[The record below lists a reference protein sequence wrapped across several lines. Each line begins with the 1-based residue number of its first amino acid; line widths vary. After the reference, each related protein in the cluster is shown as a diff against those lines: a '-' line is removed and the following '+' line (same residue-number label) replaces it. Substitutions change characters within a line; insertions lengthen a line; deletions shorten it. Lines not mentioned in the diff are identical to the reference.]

1 MIFILDMCTCR
12 STLQHVTDNQKRW
25 LVFGIA
31 LNKVLVSQIRSFV
44 EQEVQREYG
53 NLQRSHSIHTQSTSG
68 RLKHWPTFL
77 KYENINGN
85 DAFPRLPGGRFE
97 YSKFDCRVTSH
108 VDFAKLYAE
117 NHMARFNAFD
127 EHCDASAVLA
137 LLGKVPVFSL
147 AVQSAANDVRQ
158 ARNAW
163 AHCVFS
169 DWDPLSFTR
178 RFSEMEKLVKSLGLP
193 SADEMYLVN
202 ELKDWETKGT
212 INSLLFKLNALTFI
226 GHFSVRVIKS

>member
-1 MIFILDMCTCR
+1 MITCTRR
-12 STLQHVTDNQKRW
+12 STLHNVTDNQKRW
-25 LVFGIA
+25 LVFGIS
-31 LNKVLVSQIRSFV
+31 LNKVLVFQIRSLV
-44 EQEVQREYG
+44 EQEVQKEYG
-53 NLQRSHSIHTQSTSG
+53 NLLTSRSIHTQSTSG

-85 DAFPRLPGGRFE
+85 DVFPRFPGGRFD

-108 VDFAKLYAE
+108 VDFAKLYVE
-117 NHMARFNAFD
+117 NHMAKFNAFD

-137 LLGKVPVFSL
+137 LLVKVPVFSL
-147 AVQSAANDVRQ
+147 AVQSAAGDVRQ

-163 AHCVFS
+163 AHCAFS
-169 DWDPLSFTR
+169 HWDPFSFQL
-178 RFSEMEKLVKSLGLP
+178 RFAEMEKLVKSLGLP

-212 INSLLFKLNALTFI
+212 FNCLYFNLNA
-226 GHFSVRVIKS
+226 